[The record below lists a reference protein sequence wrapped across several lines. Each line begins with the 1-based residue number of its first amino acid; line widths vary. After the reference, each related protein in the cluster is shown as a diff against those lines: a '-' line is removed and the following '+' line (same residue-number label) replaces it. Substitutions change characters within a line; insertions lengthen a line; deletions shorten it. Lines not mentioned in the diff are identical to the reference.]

1 MREVYPVLASSLR
14 CKRSW
19 CVMNDVMKLLLLSAL
34 CVDPGIVFAS
44 PPSSAIPTEPASRA
58 DQLSALMR
66 LRVRASDVT
75 HERSTLLATHGQRAG
90 TKSAETEFNLEGR
103 VDLSTETV
111 GRLSIATS
119 VDPGLTSDA
128 DLVMRVS
135 GGCIERQ
142 IAKDY
147 FAPTKI
153 YWASPAGSPRP
164 LIGFKHVATDHDVIL
179 FFDAF
184 GRGCLNAV
192 RSEAHR
198 RK

>member
-19 CVMNDVMKLLLLSAL
+19 CEMNDVMKLLFISAL
-34 CVDPGIVFAS
+34 SVDPGTAFAS

-66 LRVRASDVT
+66 LRMLASDVA
-75 HERSTLLATHGQRAG
+75 HERSTLLATHDQRAG
-90 TKSAETEFNLEGR
+90 TTSAETEFNLEGR

-142 IAKDY
+142 IAKDH

-153 YWASPAGSPRP
+153 YWASPAGSPQP
-164 LIGFKHVATDHDVIL
+164 LIGFKHVAADHDVIL